1 MLIRIIK
8 LLITN
13 IVFLYKK
20 IKYNRRFSYYPKTK
34 KSLFSTI
41 ELLNNSSI
49 TLGKNLI
56 LEKYVTL
63 KSFGTGEL
71 IIKDNV
77 YINKGTTI
85 VSHNKIV
92 ISEGVLIGPNVM
104 IFDHNHD
111 RKKEL
116 SNKGTQHYK
125 SSPIYIG
132 EDVWIGANSV
142 ILSGITIG
150 KGSIIAAGSIVTK
163 DVPENAIVCGNPARI
178 IKNTL

>member
-1 MLIRIIK
+1 MIHRLIE
-8 LLITN
+8 LLIAN
-13 IVFLYKK
+13 ISFLYKK
-20 IKYNRRFSYYPKTK
+20 IKYNNRFSYYPKIK

-41 ELLNNSSI
+41 EILDNSSVA
-49 TLGKNLI
+49 LGKNLI

-77 YINKGTTI
+77 YINKGTTV

-111 RKKEL
+111 REKEL
-116 SNKGTQHYK
+116 SNRGSQHYK
-125 SSPIYIG
+125 SSPIYI
-132 EDVWIGANSV
+132 EQDVWIGANSV

-150 KGSIIAAGSIVTK
+150 KGSVIAAGSVVTK
-163 DVPENAIVCGNPARI
+163 DVPENTIVGGNPARI
-178 IKNTL
+178 IKNTI